1 MKDHIIEISVQQ
13 NTIISG
19 NLCETVDKSNDFL
32 TLIKISRSRMRVAD
46 SNSSDVAIPIDDC
59 LMLDYQMF
67 NRAPGFEVEAK
78 DNTFFGA
85 NCPLYS

>member
-1 MKDHIIEISVQQ
+1 
-13 NTIISG
+13 
-19 NLCETVDKSNDFL
+19 
-32 TLIKISRSRMRVAD
+32 MRVAE
-46 SNSSDVAIPIDDC
+46 SDVAIPIDDC